1 VRLRIENANDARS
14 TVRKYIVGTRSRHRK
29 IASITMDEDTKDP
42 DTNGAWTIKGTYV
55 TEDGD
60 AQDFVASVTRKGEV
74 LMGALPAST
83 DKSPP
88 GTRRR

>member
-1 VRLRIENANDARS
+1 LRIENANDARS
-14 TVRKYIVGTRSRHRK
+14 TVRKYIVGTRSTHRK

-60 AQDFVASVTRKGEV
+60 TQNFVASVTRKGEV
-74 LMGALPAST
+74 LMGALP
-83 DKSPP
+83 PP
-88 GTRRR
+88 ANKNPSRISRR

>member
-1 VRLRIENANDARS
+1 MRIENANDAKS

-29 IASITMDEDTKDP
+29 IASVTMDEDTKDP
-42 DTNGAWTIKGTYV
+42 DNKGTWTIKGTYV

-74 LMGALPAST
+74 LMSA
-83 DKSPP
+83 PP
-88 GTRRR
+88 LSSNKTSRR